1 MKVRNDSN
9 FPKILKYRGILTSYN
24 LTIFLGSAKG
34 KYEIVKLLLKH
45 GADPTKKNRDG
56 HTPMD
61 LVKEGDQDVLDLL
74 RGDSALLDAAKKGN
88 LTRVQKLL
96 TPENIN
102 CRDSQGRN
110 STPLHLAAGYNNLE
124 VAEFLLENGADV
136 NAQDKGG
143 LIPLHNASSYG
154 HLDIAALLIRYS
166 TVVNATDK
174 WGFTPLHEAAQK
186 VQLFSLQKFVL
197 FFLFF
202 LIREIFL
209 HLGLKLFS
217 FCDDFFL
224 LKGRT
229 QLCALLLAHGADP
242 TLKNQEG
249 QTPLDLCSA
258 DDVKCLLQDA
268 MPTTLALPT
277 TTKTSVPNA
286 NPRPSSSM
294 TFGPP
299 AGTDNVVMPSGT
311 TFPLAP
317 VAAVSSSLPNSACP
331 AGIGV
336 GFPMPHPG
344 DGCIDFSKS
353 EMVTPETSLNM
364 SLTAFLAS
372 LGLEQLRE
380 VFEREQISVDILS
393 EMGHEDLKQIG
404 ISAFGHRH
412 KLIKGIEKLLSG
424 NGKLKTLANSVAIKK
439 LVKIFVNLCFL
450 SIFSQL
456 NPLFL
461 SSRKSLF
468 FFEFSKSSTHFYTFF
483 TVYILE
489 RRSEIIWKNYVQKI
503 ILEKSSKMKC

>member
-1 MKVRNDSN
+1 MEIHTFTRRFVIT
-9 FPKILKYRGILTSYN
+9 FPKILKNRGILTSYN

-154 HLDIAALLIRYS
+154 HLDIAALLIRYN

-202 LIREIFL
+202 F
-209 HLGLKLFS
+209 
-217 FCDDFFL
+217 
-224 LKGRT
+224 
-229 QLCALLLAHGADP
+229 
-242 TLKNQEG
+242 
-249 QTPLDLCSA
+249 
-258 DDVKCLLQDA
+258 
-268 MPTTLALPT
+268 
-277 TTKTSVPNA
+277 
-286 NPRPSSSM
+286 
-294 TFGPP
+294 
-299 AGTDNVVMPSGT
+299 
-311 TFPLAP
+311 
-317 VAAVSSSLPNSACP
+317 
-331 AGIGV
+331 
-336 GFPMPHPG
+336 
-344 DGCIDFSKS
+344 
-353 EMVTPETSLNM
+353 
-364 SLTAFLAS
+364 
-372 LGLEQLRE
+372 
-380 VFEREQISVDILS
+380 
-393 EMGHEDLKQIG
+393 
-404 ISAFGHRH
+404 
-412 KLIKGIEKLLSG
+412 
-424 NGKLKTLANSVAIKK
+424 
-439 LVKIFVNLCFL
+439 
-450 SIFSQL
+450 
-456 NPLFL
+456 
-461 SSRKSLF
+461 
-468 FFEFSKSSTHFYTFF
+468 
-483 TVYILE
+483 
-489 RRSEIIWKNYVQKI
+489 
-503 ILEKSSKMKC
+503 